1 MVKMEIKQQLPT
13 TQLFYSQLLEQC
25 KIAAPS
31 GHGVSFVQKKVK
43 GRVYWYLQSR
53 LGNRQTQHYVGAT
66 SPEIQRRVELE
77 KQLWK
82 NAEPDIE
89 KRQKLVALLQ
99 TGGAFVVNRNEARL
113 FELLERWGGF
123 LVGGVLVGTYAFNLY
138 QNILGVQWQTQT
150 DSLIETVDN
159 SCLIK
164 IGFYNQD
171 VNLKEALLKS
181 GMGMFKISALKQK
194 ESFTTFF
201 MHGQEMKVNILTPK
215 FSEPPDKPIFL
226 KSLNVSATPVP
237 FLEFLLEEVQP
248 AVVVTNTGTLV
259 DVPSPARYALYKLV
273 LSQSRGPSEEFKSKT
288 DIAQAKQLLSVLIE
302 KRQGDVELAIEAAKF
317 RTVQFYELLLKG
329 ISQLP
334 VDLQEW
340 LNNC

>member
-1 MVKMEIKQQLPT
+1 MEIKQQLGT
-13 TQLFYSQLLEQC
+13 TPLFYSQLLEQC

-43 GRVYWYLQSR
+43 GRVYSYLQSR
-53 LGNRQTQHYVGAT
+53 LGNQQTQHYVGAT
-66 SPEIQRRVELE
+66 SPETQKGIELE

-99 TGGAFVVNRNEARL
+99 AGGAFVVNRNEARV

-123 LVGGVLVGTYAFNLY
+123 LVGGVLVGSYAFNLY
-138 QNILGVQWQTQT
+138 QNVLGIHWQTQT
-150 DSLIETVDN
+150 DSQIKVIDN

-181 GMGMFKISALKQK
+181 GMGMFKISALKRK
-194 ESFTTFF
+194 ESLTTFF
-201 MHGQEMKVNILTPK
+201 MRGQELKVNILTPK

-259 DVPSPARYALYKLV
+259 NIPVPARYALYKLV
-273 LSQSRGPSEEFKSKT
+273 LSQSREPGEEFKSKT
-288 DIAQAKQLLSVLIE
+288 DIAEAEQLLSVLIE
-302 KRQGDVELAIEAAKF
+302 KRQGDIQLALEAAKS
-317 RTVQFYELLLKG
+317 RTAQFYELLVKG
-329 ISQLP
+329 ISLLP
-334 VDLQEW
+334 LNLQER